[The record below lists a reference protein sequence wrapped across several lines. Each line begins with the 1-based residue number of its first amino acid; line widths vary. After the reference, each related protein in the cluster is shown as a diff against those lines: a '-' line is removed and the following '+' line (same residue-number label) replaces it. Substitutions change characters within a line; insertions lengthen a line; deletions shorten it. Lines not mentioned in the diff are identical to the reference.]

1 MAGWGWGQA
10 GLARN
15 PRYRSLGGALKAT
28 KPGRNPYA
36 FTPYQPPPLPTG
48 SYDPGLDAQAGA
60 ANRGY
65 FYGSQDYETG
75 QGRRN
80 VDYGLQSGYAAQ
92 DHQAALDS
100 LKFGLGRT
108 QQDLATQAQR
118 GGQDYMRNIQMLTR
132 NYQRLGTSQLQQQ
145 NATGCPALRG
155 GPAGAGQADRQRGV
169 RPRPDRPGLR
179 PFQGGQRAGGPARR
193 PGRVHPDRER
203 EHPVRPP
210 AGRPRP
216 QLRTR
221 LPGRVDDP
229 GPRRLREH
237 PVRAGCREGQAGAGR
252 AGGVRRPGD
261 ARQRACRRERSAHP
275 DDHEGQLHP
284 DGRPVRQGAVP
295 EAEELRWR
303 RVEPEL
309 GGRRRRRSR
318 RCCGSA
324 RRSRVWRSCSS
335 PRWTPTGRGCRPP
348 TRARR
353 GRSARSTRPARR
365 SPGPTRTRRPAR
377 RSSTAPSLTRR
388 TGCRSP
394 TRSRAPWRW
403 SSWRAPR
410 TRRRT
415 AHGRS
420 PTCRGSG
427 SPRSRGSSSRPVRRT
442 TRSSTT

>member
-145 NATGCPALRG
+145 NATGALHS
-155 GPAGAGQADRQRGV
+155 GAVQQAQAKRTANEAFDRAPIDQGY
-169 RPRPDRPGLR
+169 DR
-179 PFQGGQRAGGPARR
+179 FKADNAQAGQRAVQDAFIQTANANTQY
-193 PGRVHPDRER
+193 GRQQGDLALNYER
-203 EHPVRPP
+203 GSQD
-210 AGRPRP
+210 ASTI
-216 QLRTR
+216 Q
-221 LPGRVDDP
+221 
-229 GPRRLREH
+229 
-237 PVRAGCREGQAGAGR
+237 GR
-252 AGGVRRPGD
+252 AGYENTQYGLDVEKAKQAQAAQSGYVAPAMPGNEHIG
-261 ARQRACRRERSAHP
+261 AN
-275 DDHEGQLHP
+275 GQHTRTITKGNYILTVDP
-284 DGRPVRQGAVP
+284 SGKVLSRK
-295 EAEELRWR
+295 
-303 RVEPEL
+303 
-309 GGRRRRRSR
+309 RRS
-318 RCCGSA
+318 
-324 RRSRVWRSCSS
+324 
-335 PRWTPTGRGCRPP
+335 
-348 TRARR
+348 
-353 GRSARSTRPARR
+353 
-365 SPGPTRTRRPAR
+365 
-377 RSSTAPSLTRR
+377 
-388 TGCRSP
+388 
-394 TRSRAPWRW
+394 
-403 SSWRAPR
+403 
-410 TRRRT
+410 
-415 AHGRS
+415 
-420 PTCRGSG
+420 
-427 SPRSRGSSSRPVRRT
+427 
-442 TRSSTT
+442 